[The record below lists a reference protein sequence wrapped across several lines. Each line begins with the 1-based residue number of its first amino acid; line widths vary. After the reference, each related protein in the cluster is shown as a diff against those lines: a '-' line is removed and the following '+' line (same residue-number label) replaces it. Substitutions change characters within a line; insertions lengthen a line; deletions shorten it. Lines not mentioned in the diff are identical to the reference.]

1 MEVGGRGRL
10 YTYRYTVTT
19 RMTSALRGAAMR
31 DILMFHTNIVRDK
44 VTRQCPQTT
53 TFEVKAEADSNEV
66 PLLRYQPTRLTARP
80 HRLTGPE
87 ILQQGSQRVGS
98 PCSVV
103 SLTGLVQQ
111 SINQRSRSSLA
122 AMGGFVRYLQTFQ
135 FLVSGDVQ
143 PARPVFL
150 NESSVTAQQRMTSAK
165 RARYSLVLLGLVLF
179 LL

>member
-1 MEVGGRGRL
+1 
-10 YTYRYTVTT
+10 
-19 RMTSALRGAAMR
+19 MR

-111 SINQRSRSSLA
+111 SINYQRSRSSHA
-122 AMGGFVRYLQTFQ
+122 AMDGFVRYLQTSQ
-135 FLVSGDVQ
+135 CLVSGKVR

-150 NESSVTAQQRMTSAK
+150 NESSLTAQQRMTSST
-165 RARYSLVLLGLVLF
+165 RARYSLVQLGLVLS